1 MQKKKEARED
11 EKKVS
16 NDNMVAHVHAQED
29 PPEPAYLATSAE
41 SPLHPPTEVYR
52 KLRGLQDDEGKGE
65 GKLLKRQDF
74 VIEPRSGKAWKV
86 EQSQVFRLSTPEG
99 AQVGDL
105 NVWNQHDVRERFWA
119 ARTRQLQGSHMR
131 EGDRLWSNLPFMRP
145 LCGIVA
151 DGCQVRDAATQ
162 PDQGEPGQ
170 GREERRDERGG
181 VTKWGGRCHDLLGTR
196 CDPYG
201 EFIVFVVCPFCFYFF
216 NLFSY
221 LSSTVLFFV

>member
-1 MQKKKEARED
+1 
-11 EKKVS
+11 
-16 NDNMVAHVHAQED
+16 MVAHVHAQED